1 MKEKLMTDNDNN
13 APLPPEPPTT
23 APVPPAPPAPRGART
38 FTWPRALAY
47 AGVLALGVG
56 IGAVGAGGLAIAQGM
71 DHFGW
76 RHGPR
81 LAIVQAVVTHAL
93 DSVGASAAQEARI
106 HDIVA
111 AKFADIAPDPKQHEA
126 MRKQALDL
134 LSAPTIDRAAVEKL
148 RADAV
153 ANFDAKSKVI
163 VGAVLDVA
171 DQLTPTQR
179 SELAARIGEMAQ
191 RGPMGPWG
199 GWRHGPMDDG
209 PMGPPDGG
217 PDKN

>member
-1 MKEKLMTDNDNN
+1 MTDNDN
-13 APLPPEPPTT
+13 APLPPEPP
-23 APVPPAPPAPRGART
+23 AVAPAPRGART
-38 FTWPRALAY
+38 FPWSRACAY
-47 AGVLALGVG
+47 AGVLAIGVG
-56 IGAVGAGGLAIAQGM
+56 IGAIGAGGLAIAQGM

-81 LAIVQAVVTHAL
+81 LAIVQAVVTRAL
-93 DSVGASAAQEARI
+93 DSIGASAAQEAKI
-106 HDIVA
+106 HDVVA
-111 AKFADIAPDPKQHEA
+111 AKFAEIAPDPKQHEA